1 MGLRGRQ
8 GACQSL
14 GKRKG
19 ELHASIH
26 EHGEP
31 VGKVALTECG
41 RGECGRRNTN
51 SLWSSGDLSLVR
63 GGVWPGPHLASRMAS
78 PHGPPVPPSQA
89 EAGNFQGLNMGPS
102 RPALACSVPLI
113 LGSRLGQT
121 GTVSAQDRTWKHGH
135 AVAIRWITLPHTPM
149 GVLQAGP
156 LASSAGSCRCAG
168 DSDPWASCT
177 GTLTA

>member
-1 MGLRGRQ
+1 MGLRGCQ

-31 VGKVALTECG
+31 VGKVALTEHG

-89 EAGNFQGLNMGPS
+89 DAGNFQGLNMGPS
-102 RPALACSVPLI
+102 GPALGSVPLI
-113 LGSRLGQT
+113 LGLKARTDWYGERRGQNLETWTCCGRQMDHTATHAYWSPT
-121 GTVSAQDRTWKHGH
+121 GWTPGQFCWK
-135 AVAIRWITLPHTPM
+135 L
-149 GVLQAGP
+149 
-156 LASSAGSCRCAG
+156 
-168 DSDPWASCT
+168 
-177 GTLTA
+177 